1 MQRST
6 QSRVLALLLFSAA
19 VAATAF
25 FGSQFNPG
33 RGETAEWYGLLQKPS
48 FNPPGWIFPIV
59 WTALYV
65 LMVVSAYRVWR
76 APEGAARKRALIL
89 WWAQLAFNAVWS
101 PIFFGARRPE
111 FALADLALLV
121 PAAFAYVIVAR
132 RVDRAAAAVM
142 LPYLGWISFATV
154 LNAAIVRLNP

>member
-6 QSRVLALLLFSAA
+6 RSRVIAILVFSAA

-33 RGETAEWYGLLQKPS
+33 RGETAEWYRLLQKPS
-48 FNPPGWIFPIV
+48 FNPPAWIFPIV

-76 APEGAARKRALIL
+76 APAGPARKRALIL
-89 WWAQLAFNAVWS
+89 WWTQLAFNAAWS

-111 FALADLALLV
+111 LALADILLLL

-132 RVDRAAAAVM
+132 RVDRPAAAVM
-142 LPYLGWISFATV
+142 VPYLGWISFATV